1 MAKKKFSEDEK
12 NRNFVQL
19 NRDFMMDVA
28 KLGSEKPSAL
38 SVFMFIS
45 QNMDGN
51 NALCVSMKALEEA
64 LGLSRSTLSR
74 AVNYLEEKGWLCI
87 LKTGTSNVYI
97 INPEIEWTSWAN
109 QKQYCKFN
117 TNVIVSASE
126 NVDFIKN
133 PKATNFFKHVDDN
146 FIAGIKSNRKTY
158 TYDETEITVKECPKV
173 AEKGANYEKCTNQ

>member
-1 MAKKKFSEDEK
+1 MAKKFTEDDK

-28 KLGSEKPSAL
+28 KLGTEKPSAL

-51 NALCVSMKALEEA
+51 NALCISMKALEEA

-74 AVNYLEEKGWLCI
+74 AVKYLEKKGWLCI

-97 INPEIEWTSWAN
+97 INPDIEWTSWAN
-109 QKQYCKFN
+109 QKQYCKFQ

-126 NVDFIKN
+126 NIDFMKN
-133 PKATNFFKHVDDN
+133 PKATGRYKYVDDN
-146 FIAGIKSNRKTY
+146 FIKG
-158 TYDETEITVKECPKV
+158 VKESHK
-173 AEKGANYEKCTNQ
+173 AYEERISAMQTSFDPETGEIYEDEPFYG

>member
-1 MAKKKFSEDEK
+1 MGKKTFTEDDK

-19 NRDFMMDVA
+19 NRNFMMDVA
-28 KLGSEKPSAL
+28 KLGSDNPRAL

-51 NALCVSMKALEEA
+51 NALCISMKALEEA
-64 LGLSRSTLSR
+64 LSFSRTSLWR
-74 AVNYLEEKGWLCI
+74 AIKFLEEKGWLCI

-109 QKQYCKFN
+109 QKQYCKFK

-126 NVDFIKN
+126 NIDFMRN
-133 PKATNFFKHVDDN
+133 PKASNFFKQVDNN
-146 FIAGIKSNRKTY
+146 FIEGIKSSRQIHDSSVT
-158 TYDETEITVKECPKV
+158 TTIKERPKIEDKR
-173 AEKGANYEKCTNQ
+173 A